1 MWKVLRLRCLFYG
14 GFIEMKEELFL
25 LAEKVSKEMRRRG
38 ASEVMVLPTQNESLM
53 VRFSNNKV
61 TVVQSWSVISI
72 DMLSIFGKKRL
83 ISRFENIGENALA
96 ESIERVI
103 KESSFVQESE
113 ELAPLPTSV
122 KFKDRRTTQKID
134 ANRINDYVSLAINS
148 ATREGAERVSG
159 VFTGSIVRDAIIG
172 SNGAEGYDERASFDL
187 NVRTFTGDNSGQGL
201 SCATMMSQLA
211 PEEAGREA
219 GSIVRMAKN
228 PAKWSE
234 GKYSVLLGP
243 IIGAELIGHVGD
255 SCSAF
260 NVEAGT
266 SCLTGKMGK
275 EVLSKE
281 LTIADDGSSKDGP
294 SSRSFDDEGTPTR
307 KTVLLEKGTLKSYL
321 HNVNTAKRFNTY
333 STGNAGWIAPSAW
346 NLVIDHGKL
355 SFEESLKELKNGIYM
370 VSNWYTRFQNYS
382 TGDFSTICRDG
393 TFLVEDGEIKGS
405 LKGVRI
411 SDNLLKIFQSI
422 KSMGKDRRWVRWW
435 EVRTPTFLPDMVLPE
450 VNLTK
455 AQES

>member
-1 MWKVLRLRCLFYG
+1 
-14 GFIEMKEELFL
+14 MKEELFL
-25 LAEKVSKEMRRRG
+25 LAEKVSKEMCKRG
-38 ASEVMVLPTQNESLM
+38 ASEVMVLPTQNDSLM

-61 TVVQSWSVISI
+61 TVVQNWSVISV

-83 ISRFENIGENALA
+83 ISRFENIGDRALE

-103 KESSFVQESE
+103 KESSFVQESQD
-113 ELAPLPTSV
+113 LAPLPSSV
-122 KFKDRRTTQKID
+122 KFKERLTTQKID
-134 ANRINDYVSLAINS
+134 ADKINDYVSLAINS
-148 ATREGAERVSG
+148 AAREGAERISG

-172 SNGAEGYDERASFDL
+172 SNGTEGYDERSSFDL
-187 NVRTFTGDNSGQGL
+187 NVRAFTGDNSGQGL

-219 GSIVRMAKN
+219 GSVVRMAKN

-234 GKYSVLLGP
+234 GKHSVLLGP
-243 IIGAELIGHVGD
+243 IIGAELIGQVGD

-266 SCLTGKMGK
+266 SCLTGKMGM

-281 LTIADDGSSKDGP
+281 LTIADDGFSKDGLG
-294 SSRSFDDEGTPTR
+294 SRSFDDEGTPTR

-321 HNVNTAKRFNTY
+321 HNVSTAKRFKTS
-333 STGNAGWIAPSAW
+333 STGNAGWIAPGAW
-346 NLVIDHGKL
+346 NLVVDQGKFSL
-355 SFEESLKELKNGIYM
+355 EESLKELRNGIYM

-393 TFLVEDGEIKGS
+393 TFLVEDGEIRGS

-411 SDNLLKIFQSI
+411 SDNLLKVFSSV
-422 KSMGKDRRWVRWW
+422 KCLGKDRKWVRWW
-435 EVRTPTFLPDMVLPE
+435 EVRTPTFLPAMVLSE

-455 AQES
+455 AQET